1 MVYAS
6 STTYLLTRLQKKFSN
21 SDPKEE
27 WSHAGLYN
35 YNGRQKEPCLI
46 EDRLTGP
53 RLIEDTLTGPLIH
66 QNKQRFII
74 NQFFSMLL
82 INREFEWCFSLIR
95 KQKVVQNETNVQGKL
110 SNKTDICTAKYKHRT
125 GRIFVQIK

>member
-6 STTYLLTRLQKKFSN
+6 STTYLLTRLQKKFSS

-46 EDRLTGP
+46 ED
-53 RLIEDTLTGPLIH
+53 TLTGPLIH
-66 QNKQRFII
+66 QNKQRFIV
-74 NQFFSMLL
+74 NQIFSMLL

-95 KQKVVQNETNVQGKL
+95 KQKVVQNEKNVQGKL